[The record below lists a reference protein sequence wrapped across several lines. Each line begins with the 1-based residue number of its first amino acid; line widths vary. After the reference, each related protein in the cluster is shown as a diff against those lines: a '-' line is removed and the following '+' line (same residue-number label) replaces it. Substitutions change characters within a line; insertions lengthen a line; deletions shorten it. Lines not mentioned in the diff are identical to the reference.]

1 MTSCSH
7 KPATEAVFHDPHSY
21 ANAGQVRVTHL
32 NLDLNVIFDQRTVR
46 GELAGVSESVVETQ
60 GPSGTRAFRQFRSY
74 ISPDQS
80 NSENERSGREGYAR
94 DSRENVQTSY
104 NDRGESGRSQSR
116 DLENRISR
124 IEQQLDRL
132 SEQVNR
138 LTSQGQS
145 QSAQRNA
152 TPEGETR

>member
-1 MTSCSH
+1 
-7 KPATEAVFHDPHSY
+7 
-21 ANAGQVRVTHL
+21 
-32 NLDLNVIFDQRTVR
+32 
-46 GELAGVSESVVETQ
+46 
-60 GPSGTRAFRQFRSY
+60 
-74 ISPDQS
+74 
-80 NSENERSGREGYAR
+80 
-94 DSRENVQTSY
+94 VQTSY
-104 NDRGESGRSQSR
+104 NDRGESGRTQSGE
-116 DLENRISR
+116 LETRISR